1 MKVENNS
8 LFAMGGLQVYRSLF
22 LVMCLQTNY
31 VAAEAE
37 TDEPFEIVSCIL
49 YFNSTESLTPR
60 HWHNIE
66 IFLNVVNFPWSND
79 CIKLASHFRKPL
91 LSWVQFGLFEFY
103 RLSGEGN
110 TKLIMFFRK
119 ARPKH
124 WLSHTPWKQCP
135 VRSVSSCIDHYSV
148 GLRDMGQV

>member
-22 LVMCLQTNY
+22 LVMCLQINY
-31 VAAEAE
+31 VAAVAE

-60 HWHNIE
+60 HNIE

-79 CIKLASHFRKPL
+79 CIQLASHFRKPL
-91 LSWVQFGLFEFY
+91 LS
-103 RLSGEGN
+103 
-110 TKLIMFFRK
+110 
-119 ARPKH
+119 
-124 WLSHTPWKQCP
+124 
-135 VRSVSSCIDHYSV
+135 
-148 GLRDMGQV
+148 